1 MGQLA
6 CIIIGPEVHKE
17 EARLL
22 GKHVT
27 VYCRHLYS
35 AFAQRLDDGI
45 YLICREHKIAG
56 DSRLAATGRLE
67 VDRGGDTHRTGRRER
82 HLLFLDGLATGHSKL
97 IHPAILL
104 TFHPDDL
111 VKLPAIELHR
121 RRSSGRRRLQR
132 SFAFGQR
139 SAKGGR
145 QLDWITVSANVHI
158 EGRRLGSKQV
168 VVYRGYFD
176 AAFDQFRHHWIDL
189 GLQ

>member
-1 MGQLA
+1 MSTKSPVTAALPPPVGWKLIEVA
-6 CIIIGPEVHKE
+6 TPIGP
-17 EARLL
+17 
-22 GKHVT
+22 
-27 VYCRHLYS
+27 
-35 AFAQRLDDGI
+35 
-45 YLICREHKIAG
+45 AG
-56 DSRLAATGRLE
+56 D
-67 VDRGGDTHRTGRRER
+67 H

-111 VKLPAIELHR
+111 VKLPDIELHR

-176 AAFDQFRHHWIDL
+176 AAFDQFVIT
-189 GLQ
+189 GLISVSSNTRSPITMASLPMGLKATHPPSANPGLTVTPSSATVRSLRGKPYR